1 MKKVIVIAIVF
12 AAYVAASPYLTAYQ
26 LFTSAENKDAE
37 ALAENI
43 EFPILRENVKSQL
56 NASLSQQLASAGN
69 DNPFAAMGAAFG
81 SVVVNSM
88 VDAFITPEAIGRML
102 DTNEG
107 QQAKSPEQQEA
118 QKAEFR
124 ETFKDAK
131 LAYAAWDTF
140 HITLHE
146 GTAEQGIFVLSRR
159 NLDWKL
165 TNIIMNF

>member
-1 MKKVIVIAIVF
+1 MKKVVVLALMF

-88 VDAFITPEAIGRML
+88 VDAFITPEAIGRKKQNSEKRLKTPNWHTPLGTPFISRCM
-102 DTNEG
+102 
-107 QQAKSPEQQEA
+107 
-118 QKAEFR
+118 KALQSKAF
-124 ETFKDAK
+124 
-131 LAYAAWDTF
+131 
-140 HITLHE
+140 
-146 GTAEQGIFVLSRR
+146 SC
-159 NLDWKL
+159 
-165 TNIIMNF
+165 

>member
-1 MKKVIVIAIVF
+1 MKKVVVIAIVF
-12 AAYVAASPYLTAYQ
+12 AVYFAASPYLTAYQ

-69 DNPFAAMGAAFG
+69 DNPFAAIGAAFG

-88 VDAFITPEAIGRML
+88 VDAFVTPEAIGRML
-102 DTNEG
+102 DNNDD
-107 QQAKSPEQQEA
+107 QQAKSREQQQA

-124 ETFKDAK
+124 ENFKDAK

-146 GTAEQGIFVLSRR
+146 STAEQSIFVLSRR
-159 NLDWKL
+159 DFGWKL

>member
-1 MKKVIVIAIVF
+1 
-12 AAYVAASPYLTAYQ
+12 
-26 LFTSAENKDAE
+26 
-37 ALAENI
+37 
-43 EFPILRENVKSQL
+43 
-56 NASLSQQLASAGN
+56 
-69 DNPFAAMGAAFG
+69 MGAAFG